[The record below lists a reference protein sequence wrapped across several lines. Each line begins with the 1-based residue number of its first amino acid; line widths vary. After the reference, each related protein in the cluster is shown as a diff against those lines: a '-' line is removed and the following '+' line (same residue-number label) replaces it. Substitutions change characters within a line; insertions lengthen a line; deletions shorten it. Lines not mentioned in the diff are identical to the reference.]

1 MLSFFSFCSPAD
13 SRLLPLLTSQ
23 TEGCSGAE
31 IVSVCQDAGIR
42 AMSENIEATEVKQV
56 HFEAAAQA
64 VRRRITPEMV
74 RQYESW
80 RDQRALL

>member
-1 MLSFFSFCSPAD
+1 
-13 SRLLPLLTSQ
+13 
-23 TEGCSGAE
+23 
-31 IVSVCQDAGIR
+31 
-42 AMSENIEATEVKQV
+42 MSENIEATEVKQV